1 MILDLKDIYLNYG
14 DKVIFERFNMSV
26 DKGEIVCI
34 SGESGCGKTSI
45 LNAILGFVVVKSG
58 NIVVDNIEMSPA
70 TIDKIRQRIAW
81 LPQELA
87 LPSEWVSEMVQLP
100 FLLKANRNS
109 KYNKEKLLECFR
121 IIGLDGDLLNKRVS
135 EISGG
140 QRQRIMIAISSL
152 LDKPLIIADEP
163 TSALDAASTD
173 KVMNFFRLQAQNGKA
188 ILLVSHDKQVA
199 SFADKHII
207 L

>member
-1 MILDLKDIYLNYG
+1 MILNLKDIYLNYSE
-14 DKVIFERFNMSV
+14 KVVFEHFNMSA

-45 LNAILGFVVVKSG
+45 LNAILGFVAVKSG
-58 NIVVDNIEMSPA
+58 SIVVDDIEMSPA
-70 TIDKIRQRIAW
+70 TVDKIRQRIAW

-87 LPSEWVSEMVQLP
+87 LPSEWVNEMVQLP
-100 FLLKANRNS
+100 FLLKANRHLKYS
-109 KYNKEKLLECFR
+109 KDKLLECFH
-121 IIGLDGDLLNKRVS
+121 IIGLDTDLLAKRVS

-163 TSALDAASTD
+163 TSALDAVSAG
-173 KVMNFFRLQAQNGKA
+173 KVMNFFRQQAQNGKA

>member
-1 MILDLKDIYLNYG
+1 MILNLKDIDLNYG
-14 DKVIFERFNMSV
+14 EKVVFEHFNMSA

-45 LNAILGFVVVKSG
+45 LNAILGFVAVKSG
-58 NIVVDNIEMSPA
+58 SIVVDDIEMSPA
-70 TIDKIRQRIAW
+70 TVDKIRQRIAW

-87 LPSEWVSEMVQLP
+87 LPSEWVNEMVQLP
-100 FLLKANRNS
+100 FLLKANRHLKYS
-109 KYNKEKLLECFR
+109 KDKLLVCFH
-121 IIGLDGDLLNKRVS
+121 IIGLDTDLLDKRVS

-163 TSALDAASTD
+163 TSALDAVSAG
-173 KVMNFFRLQAQNGKA
+173 KVMHFFRQQAQNGKA

>member
-121 IIGLDGDLLNKRVS
+121 IIGLDDDLLNKRVS

>member
-1 MILDLKDIYLNYG
+1 MILDLKDIYLSYG
-14 DKVIFERFNMSV
+14 EKVVLEHFNMSA

-58 NIVVDNIEMSPA
+58 NIVVDNIEMSPV

-87 LPSEWVSEMVQLP
+87 LPSEWVNEMVQLP
-100 FLLKANRNS
+100 FLLKANRNL

-121 IIGLDGDLLNKRVS
+121 IIGLDADLLDKRVS

-163 TSALDAASTD
+163 TSALDAASAA

>member
-1 MILDLKDIYLNYG
+1 MILDLKDIYLSYG
-14 DKVIFERFNMSV
+14 DKVIFEHFNMSA

-58 NIVVDNIEMSPA
+58 NIVVDNIEMSPV
-70 TIDKIRQRIAW
+70 TVDRIRQRIAW

-87 LPSEWVSEMVQLP
+87 LPSEWVNEMVQLP
-100 FLLKANRNS
+100 FLLKANRNL

-121 IIGLDGDLLNKRVS
+121 IIGLDDDLLNKRVS

-163 TSALDAASTD
+163 TSALDAASAG

-199 SFADKHII
+199 SFADKHFI

>member
-14 DKVIFERFNMSV
+14 DKVIFEHLNMSV

-58 NIVVDNIEMSPA
+58 NIVVDNIEMSPV
-70 TIDKIRQRIAW
+70 TVDRIRQRIAW

-100 FLLKANRNS
+100 FSLKANRNL

-121 IIGLDGDLLNKRVS
+121 IIGLNDDLLNKRVA

-163 TSALDAASTD
+163 TSALDAASAS

>member
-14 DKVIFERFNMSV
+14 DKVILEHFNMSA

-58 NIVVDNIEMSPA
+58 NIVVDNIEMSPV

-87 LPSEWVSEMVQLP
+87 LPSEWVNEMVQLP
-100 FLLKANRNS
+100 FLLKANRNL

-121 IIGLDGDLLNKRVS
+121 IIGLDADLLDKRVS

-163 TSALDAASTD
+163 TSALDAASAS

>member
-1 MILDLKDIYLNYG
+1 MILNLKDIYLNYSE
-14 DKVIFERFNMSV
+14 KVVFEHFNMSA

-45 LNAILGFVVVKSG
+45 LNAILGFVAVKSG
-58 NIVVDNIEMSPA
+58 SIVVDDIEMSPA
-70 TIDKIRQRIAW
+70 TVDKIRQRIAW

-87 LPSEWVSEMVQLP
+87 LPSEWVNEMVQLP
-100 FLLKANRNS
+100 FLLKANRHL
-109 KYNKEKLLECFR
+109 KYNKDKLLECFR
-121 IIGLDGDLLNKRVS
+121 IIGLDADLLDKRVS

-140 QRQRIMIAISSL
+140 QRQRIMIAISSM

-163 TSALDAASTD
+163 TSALDAVSAG
-173 KVMNFFRLQAQNGKA
+173 KVMNFFRQQAQNGKA

>member
-14 DKVIFERFNMSV
+14 DKVIFERFNMLV

-58 NIVVDNIEMSPA
+58 NIVVDNIEMSPV
-70 TIDKIRQRIAW
+70 TVDRIRQRIAW

-100 FLLKANRNS
+100 FSLKANRNL

-121 IIGLDGDLLNKRVS
+121 IIGLNDDLLNKRVS

-163 TSALDAASTD
+163 TSALDAASAS

>member
-34 SGESGCGKTSI
+34 AGESGCGKTSI

-58 NIVVDNIEMSPA
+58 NIVVDNIEMSPV
-70 TIDKIRQRIAW
+70 TVDRIRQRIAW

-100 FLLKANRNS
+100 FSLKANRNL

-121 IIGLDGDLLNKRVS
+121 IIGLNDDLLNKRVS

-163 TSALDAASTD
+163 TSALDAASAS

>member
-1 MILDLKDIYLNYG
+1 MILDLKDIYLSYG
-14 DKVIFERFNMSV
+14 DKVILEHFNMSA

-58 NIVVDNIEMSPA
+58 NIVVDNIEMSPV

-87 LPSEWVSEMVQLP
+87 LPSEWVNEMVQLP
-100 FLLKANRNS
+100 FLLKANRNL

-121 IIGLDGDLLNKRVS
+121 IIGLDADLLDKRVS

-163 TSALDAASTD
+163 TSALDAASAS

>member
-1 MILDLKDIYLNYG
+1 MILDLKDIYLSYG
-14 DKVIFERFNMSV
+14 DKVILEHFNMSA

-58 NIVVDNIEMSPA
+58 NIVVDNIEMSPV

-87 LPSEWVSEMVQLP
+87 LPSEWVNEMVQLP
-100 FLLKANRNS
+100 FLLKANRNL

-121 IIGLDGDLLNKRVS
+121 IIGLDTDLLDKRVS

-152 LDKPLIIADEP
+152 LNKPLIIADEP
-163 TSALDAASTD
+163 TSALDAASAS